1 MMLGIDVSKW
11 NGGIDF
17 NKVRSAGVKFVIIRA
32 GFGVNGIDRLFKANY
47 KAAKE
52 AGLKI
57 GVYWYSYAKTKAE
70 LQNEIFAFL
79 NAIKGMQFEMP
90 VYWDIEEDWV
100 INNINYVIPTVCTA
114 LEKAGYFAGYYASAS
129 VNASVSDENKKRFTS
144 WIAHWRK
151 KAGTYKPMHQYSS
164 TGEISGINGNVDLDF
179 CSTDFPTI
187 ITEKKLNNTA
197 IVSSDNKIQEAIDKI
212 NAGVNILE
220 NIGGVHHD

>member
-1 MMLGIDVSKW
+1 MIGIDISKW

-17 NKVRSAGVKFVIIRA
+17 NKVKTAGVKFVVIRA

-47 KAAKE
+47 NAARE

-79 NAIKGMQFEMP
+79 NVIKGMQFEMP
-90 VYWDIEEDWV
+90 IYWDIEEEWV
-100 INNINYVIPTVCTA
+100 INNINYVIPTVCAA
-114 LEKAGYFAGYYASAS
+114 LEKAGYFAGYYTSAS
-129 VNASVSDENKKRFTS
+129 VNTSVSEENKKRYTS
-144 WIAHWRK
+144 WIAHWGK
-151 KAGTYKPMHQYSS
+151 KAGTYKPLHQYSS

-179 CSTDFPTI
+179 CSVNFPAI
-187 ITEKKLNNTA
+187 ITAKKLNNMGINT
-197 IVSSDNKIQEAIDKI
+197 SDNRIKDAIDKI

-220 NIGGVHHD
+220 KLQ

>member
-1 MMLGIDVSKW
+1 MVGIDVSKW

-17 NKVRSAGVKFVIIRA
+17 NKVKSAGVKFVIIRA

-90 VYWDIEEDWV
+90 VYWDIEEEWV

-114 LEKAGYFAGYYASAS
+114 LEKAGYFAGYYVSS
-129 VNASVSDENKKRFTS
+129 SINVFVSDENKKRFPS
-144 WIAHWRK
+144 WVAHWGK

-179 CSTDFPTI
+179 CSTDFPAI
-187 ITEKKLNNTA
+187 ITEKGLNNTKV
-197 IVSSDNKIQEAIDKI
+197 IVSDNRVQEAIDKI
-212 NAGVNILE
+212 NAGVKILE
-220 NIGGVHHD
+220 NIGGEYHD

>member
-1 MMLGIDVSKW
+1 MVGIDISKW

-17 NKVRSAGVKFVIIRA
+17 NKVKSAGIKFVIIRA

-57 GVYWYSYAKTKAE
+57 GAYWYSYAKTKAE
-70 LQNEIFAFL
+70 LQNEISAFL

-90 VYWDIEEDWV
+90 VYWDIEEKWV

-114 LEKAGYFAGYYASAS
+114 LENAGYFAGYYTSAS
-129 VNASVSDENKKRFTS
+129 VNASVTDEDKKRDTS
-144 WIAHWRK
+144 CRAHWGK
-151 KAGTYKPMHQYSS
+151 KAGTYKPLHQYSS
-164 TGEISGINGNVDLDF
+164 TGEISGINGDVDLDF
-179 CSTDFPTI
+179 CSVDFPAI

-197 IVSSDNKIQEAIDKI
+197 ITVSDNRIQEAIDKI
-212 NAGVNILE
+212 NAGVNILKDV
-220 NIGGVHHD
+220 GGYTS